1 MLPAV
6 FLDTSYLLAL
16 VNAHDANHTRALQ
29 SAGSLAT
36 SRQKSVTTEAVVFEL
51 CNGLSRKFWRASAVQ
66 IVRALRENSDVIIVP
81 TSPTL
86 LKRSFELF
94 ANRLDKEWSLT
105 DCLSFIV
112 MQDQRLR
119 QVLTTDHH
127 FRQAG
132 FEIVL

>member
-86 LKRSFELF
+86 LNRSFELF
-94 ANRLDKEWSLT
+94 ADRLDKEWSLT

-127 FRQAG
+127 FRPAG

>member
-1 MLPAV
+1 MLPAI

-16 VNAHDANHTRALQ
+16 VSSHDASHDRALEG
-29 SAGSLAT
+29 ARGLAA
-36 SRQKSVTTEAVVFEL
+36 SRRKSVTTEAVLFEL
-51 CNGLSRKFWRASAVQ
+51 CNGLSRKPWRQSAVD
-66 IVRALRENSDVIIVP
+66 IVRALRTNADVVVVPNS
-81 TSPTL
+81 STL
-86 LKRSFELF
+86 LTRSFELF

-112 MQDQRLR
+112 MQDQGLK

>member
-1 MLPAV
+1 MLPAI

-16 VNAHDANHTRALQ
+16 VNAHDASHTRALE
-29 SAGSLAT
+29 SGRDLALSRRKSL
-36 SRQKSVTTEAVVFEL
+36 TTEAVLFEL
-51 CNGLSRKFWRASAVQ
+51 CNGLSRKPWRKSAVD
-66 IVRALRENSDVIIVP
+66 IVRALRTNLDVVIIP

-86 LKRSFELF
+86 LTRSFELF
-94 ANRLDKEWSLT
+94 ASRLDKEWSLT

-112 MQDQRLR
+112 MQDQRLK

>member
-16 VNAHDANHTRALQ
+16 VNAADASHTRALRG
-29 SAGSLAT
+29 AGKLAT
-36 SRQKSVTTEAVVFEL
+36 AHQKSVTTEAVLFEF
-51 CNGLSRKFWRASAVQ
+51 CNSLSRKFWRESAVQ
-66 IVRALRENSDVIIVP
+66 IVRALRENSDVIVVP
-81 TSPTL
+81 INTTL
-86 LKRSFELF
+86 LNRSFDLY

-112 MQDQRLR
+112 MQDQQLK